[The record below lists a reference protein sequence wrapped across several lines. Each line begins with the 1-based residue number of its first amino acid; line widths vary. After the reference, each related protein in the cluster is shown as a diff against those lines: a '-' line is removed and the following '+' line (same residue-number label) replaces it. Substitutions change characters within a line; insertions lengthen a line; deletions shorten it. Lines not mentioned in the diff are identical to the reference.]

1 MAVEKNIKINVDAK
15 GAVQEVDKLKQG
27 VKDTSQ
33 EAANSESSFGKM
45 KKGVGAVGTAFKALG
60 IGLIVAAFVKLKDML
75 GQNQVIMDKVS
86 AVTES
91 LGFVFQKVVNF
102 AVDLGT
108 KMTDAFSNPKES
120 IEELW
125 TALKQNLVNR
135 IEGLIDLFGAL
146 GKVIKGV
153 FTRDLDLLKE
163 GASDAGTAF
172 VQLNTGMD
180 EVQQNNFAENIK
192 KGKKELNDATK
203 EATAYGKAITQL
215 KNEVKLAEANQRQ
228 LQLTYQK
235 DAELQRQIRDDVS
248 LTFEERIAANE
259 ELGRILDEQ
268 FAEEK
273 ALADKKVELA
283 ELELSK
289 NKDNVDL
296 QVALINAKT
305 ELADLDER
313 ITGQRSEQL
322 TNLKALEKE
331 KADADKAIVDQQI
344 ADQKKLTDT
353 EREEAKKREDIAKTE
368 RDMKIA
374 LANSIL
380 SSLGTLAGE
389 GTKAAK
395 AAALAQVMIDT
406 ASGISSAIAGA
417 TAAAAAAGPAAP
429 IVTPIL
435 IAQLVGQVLA
445 GVATAKGILK
455 KVPGPDE
462 SGTDNVNIPAGSTG
476 GFSGFGGL
484 TPNIEA
490 ITPPGTT
497 TQPIQAFVV
506 ENDISDAQ
514 ALQEELD
521 IQATL

>member
-1 MAVEKNIKINVDAK
+1 MAVEKNIKINVDTKEALQRLDAIEKELGDIKKTSKETSKGTSMLAK
-15 GAVQEVDKLKQG
+15 GFKGIGLAWKAIGIGAVIGALQFLAEKFSANQKILDSFNIGMAVFGDVLNQIGTVIASVVKGLGLLGKAVGKVLKGEFREAGDLAKQSFDG
-27 VKDTSQ
+27 VKDSIVGNNKSFKDFITNAK
-33 EAANSESSFGKM
+33 EAAKETVQFAKDL
-45 KKGVGAVGTAFKALG
+45 VGL
-60 IGLIVAAFVKLKDML
+60 
-75 GQNQVIMDKVS
+75 Q
-86 AVTES
+86 
-91 LGFVFQKVVNF
+91 
-102 AVDLGT
+102 
-108 KMTDAFSNPKES
+108 
-120 IEELW
+120 
-125 TALKQNLVNR
+125 
-135 IEGLIDLFGAL
+135 
-146 GKVIKGV
+146 
-153 FTRDLDLLKE
+153 
-163 GASDAGTAF
+163 
-172 VQLNTGMD
+172 
-180 EVQQNNFAENIK
+180 
-192 KGKKELNDATK
+192 
-203 EATAYGKAITQL
+203 
-215 KNEVKLAEANQRQ
+215 NEVKLAEANQRQ

-235 DAELQRQIRDDVS
+235 DAELQRQLRDDIS
-248 LTFEERIAANE
+248 LTFEERIAANTKLAE
-259 ELGRILDEQ
+259 ILNEQ
-268 FAEEK
+268 FAEEQ
-273 ALADKKVELA
+273 ALANKKVELA
-283 ELELSK
+283 ELELSR
-289 NKDNVDL
+289 NKTNIDL

-395 AAALAQVMIDT
+395 AAAMAQVLINT
-406 ASGISSAIAGA
+406 AEGISSAISGA
-417 TAAAAAAGPAAP
+417 TKSGSAAGPAAVV
-429 IVTPIL
+429 VTPLL
-435 IAQLVGQVLA
+435 IAQMVSQVLA
-445 GVATAKGILK
+445 GMASASAILK

-462 SGTDNVNIPAGSTG
+462 TIPDNVDIPAGSTG

-484 TPNIEA
+484 VPNIDA

-497 TQPIQAFVV
+497 TQPVQAFVV

>member
-1 MAVEKNIKINVDAK
+1 MAVEKNIKINVDTKEALQRLDAIEKELGDIKKTSKETSKGTSMLAK
-15 GAVQEVDKLKQG
+15 GFKGIGLAWKAIGIGAVIGALQFLAEKFSANQKILDSFNIGMAVFGDVLNQIGTVIASVVKGLGLLGKAVGKVLKGEFREAGDLAKQSFDG
-27 VKDTSQ
+27 VKDSIVGNNKSFKDFITNAK
-33 EAANSESSFGKM
+33 EAAKETVQFAKDL
-45 KKGVGAVGTAFKALG
+45 VGL
-60 IGLIVAAFVKLKDML
+60 
-75 GQNQVIMDKVS
+75 Q
-86 AVTES
+86 
-91 LGFVFQKVVNF
+91 
-102 AVDLGT
+102 
-108 KMTDAFSNPKES
+108 
-120 IEELW
+120 
-125 TALKQNLVNR
+125 
-135 IEGLIDLFGAL
+135 
-146 GKVIKGV
+146 
-153 FTRDLDLLKE
+153 
-163 GASDAGTAF
+163 
-172 VQLNTGMD
+172 
-180 EVQQNNFAENIK
+180 
-192 KGKKELNDATK
+192 
-203 EATAYGKAITQL
+203 
-215 KNEVKLAEANQRQ
+215 NEVKLAEANQRQ

-235 DAELQRQIRDDVS
+235 DAELQRQLRDDIS
-248 LTFEERIAANE
+248 LTFEERIAANTK
-259 ELGRILDEQ
+259 LAQILNEQ

-283 ELELSK
+283 ELELSR
-289 NKDNVDL
+289 NKTNIDL

-331 KADADKAIVDQQI
+331 KADADQAIIDQRI
-344 ADQKKLTDT
+344 ADQKKLTDAEKVESEKRKQIAEA
-353 EREEAKKREDIAKTE
+353 ERALKIGLAK
-368 RDMKIA
+368 
-374 LANSIL
+374 SIIGSL
-380 SSLGTLAGE
+380 SQLAGE

-395 AAALAQVMIDT
+395 AAAMAQVLIDT
-406 ASGISSAIAGA
+406 ASGITSAIAGA

-435 IAQLVGQVLA
+435 IGQLVGQVLA

-484 TPNIEA
+484 TPNIDA

-497 TQPIQAFVV
+497 TPPVQAFVV